1 VKYGA
6 HLSLIDVLAPMLG
19 RPLEQ
24 IRELA
29 LLIGSVEQSAERLAA
44 CAEAGPHQVFISPL
58 HDELRQLEPFSTS
71 VAPRVV
77 HA

>member
-1 VKYGA
+1 MKYGA
-6 HLSLIDVLAPMLG
+6 HLPLIDVLAPMLG

-24 IRELA
+24 IGELA
-29 LLIGSVEQSAERLAA
+29 LVIESAEQSADRLAA
-44 CAEAGPHQVFISPL
+44 CAEAGPQHVFIWPL
-58 HDELRQLEPFSTS
+58 RDELRQLEPFSTS

>member
-24 IRELA
+24 IR
-29 LLIGSVEQSAERLAA
+29 
-44 CAEAGPHQVFISPL
+44 
-58 HDELRQLEPFSTS
+58 QLEPFSTS